1 MSDFLGYVRFGL
13 RLLARSPVFTV
24 TAVLLLGIGIGAN
37 TLIFSVV
44 DTLLLRPLPVKHAE
58 QLVRLI
64 EAHPTGFVTY
74 ELPYILYE
82 QVAKASNLSEALC
95 QGDLDVAFEE
105 GTAIE
110 RIRVNAVSGNFFS
123 MLGITAQLGRVLAP
137 EDDSPG
143 SLPAVM
149 SYDFWQKWF
158 AGSTAVIGRVIRLNG
173 RAFTIIGVLPKGAN
187 GLTVDTSPDI
197 RVPLTAGRLLVR
209 EPPGDPSGPFFL
221 QIFGR
226 LRSGVTLA
234 RAEAEIDPL
243 LRATYEDVLIREN
256 PKLAS
261 LPRKDIF
268 DSRLRLEPAGNGV
281 SPLRAQFSRGLVLLM
296 AGVELLLLMACA
308 NVACLLLARSAV
320 RSQEISMRLA
330 LGARPWRVARQLLT
344 ESLVLALPAGVL
356 GVLLT
361 YAGMPLLLAAL
372 PPIRDRA
379 AVVQP
384 LAVHIH
390 VDLRVLGFA
399 MSASLLT
406 ALLSGLSPA
415 LQSARQDLAGSLRG
429 SRTTTSRL
437 TGRNILV
444 VAQIAVCVL
453 LVTGASLMMETF
465 DRMRSMNAGFD
476 RDHIITFTVDP
487 GLKGY
492 PPDRARLLGR
502 QFLAKTRSL
511 PGVVAAAIASRGVMR
526 GTGIKGTFA
535 AAGTPIAPS
544 DFLNTSLNWVTPG
557 YFDAMGIRM
566 IAGRDFTW
574 SENNRQKPRKVIVN
588 QVFARHFF
596 PDRKPVGMLFGG
608 KGTDGLAGAENQ
620 IIGVVSDAK
629 YRSLREEIPPTVYN
643 SAADGFDS
651 SFVLQLPHQGTTR
664 VAHRPG
670 PGSAALFDPGLPFI
684 EVRTLREE
692 VEISLW
698 QERLLSELSSIFGC
712 LAALLAGIGLYG
724 ALDFAVKCRRQGN
737 RRSRRTRCRSAP
749 RSSVTFHP
757 NSIPRNG
764 WNCFRRDLFMQYRL
778 NGFARCSMAWLLRI
792 IP

>member
-1 MSDFLGYVRFGL
+1 MSDFWGDVRFGL
-13 RLLARSPVFTV
+13 RFLVRSPIFTV
-24 TAVLLLGIGIGAN
+24 TSVLLLGVGIGVN

-74 ELPYILYE
+74 ELPYALYE

-123 MLGITAQLGRVLAP
+123 MLGIPAQLGRVLAP

-149 SYDFWQKWF
+149 SYDFWQRWF
-158 AGSTAVIGRVIRLNG
+158 AGSTAVIGRVIRLN
-173 RAFTIIGVLPKGAN
+173 RLAFTVIGVLPKGAN

-226 LRSGVTLA
+226 LRPGVTLA
-234 RAEAEIDPL
+234 RAEAEIDSL

-296 AGVELLLLMACA
+296 AGVGLLLLMACA

-320 RSQEISMRLA
+320 RSQEIGMRLA

-344 ESLVLALPAGVL
+344 EGLVLALPGGVL
-356 GVLLT
+356 GVLLA

-415 LQSARQDLAGSLRG
+415 LQGARQDLAGSLRG

-437 TGRNILV
+437 TARNVLV

-453 LVTGASLMMETF
+453 LLTGASLLMETF

-476 RDHIITFTVDP
+476 RDHIVTFTVDP

-492 PPDRARLLGR
+492 QPDRARLLGR
-502 QFLAKTRSL
+502 QFLAKTQSL
-511 PGVVAAAIASRGVMR
+511 PGSCRGGDRLARPDAGHGCQRYIRRRGDTHCSERLPEHQPQLGDARLFRRDGHAHDRRARFHLVRGQPAKAAKSHHQPGVR
-526 GTGIKGTFA
+526 
-535 AAGTPIAPS
+535 AP
-544 DFLNTSLNWVTPG
+544 
-557 YFDAMGIRM
+557 
-566 IAGRDFTW
+566 
-574 SENNRQKPRKVIVN
+574 
-588 QVFARHFF
+588 FF
-596 PDRKPVGMLFGG
+596 PRPEPGGPAVRRNGDGRFSQRGESDRRRG
-608 KGTDGLAGAENQ
+608 E
-620 IIGVVSDAK
+620 
-629 YRSLREEIPPTVYN
+629 RREIPVTTRRN
-643 SAADGFDS
+643 TADRLQFGRRWIRFQFCSAA
-651 SFVLQLPHQGTTR
+651 PHPGTAR

-670 PGSAALFDPGLPFI
+670 PESAAL
-684 EVRTLREE
+684 
-692 VEISLW
+692 
-698 QERLLSELSSIFGC
+698 SSPT
-712 LAALLAGIGLYG
+712 
-724 ALDFAVKCRRQGN
+724 FAVNVGE
-737 RRSRRTRCRSAP
+737 SA
-749 RSSVTFHP
+749 V
-757 NSIPRNG
+757 
-764 WNCFRRDLFMQYRL
+764 
-778 NGFARCSMAWLLRI
+778 
-792 IP
+792 